1 MVCLR
6 VVLLVRQLISAED
19 LYGQRIV
26 VQRNG

>member
-6 VVLLVRQLISAED
+6 VVLLVGQLIGAED